1 MADYARR
8 RDLRQYGHRQRR
20 RRIYYRTGSVCQL
33 YSGKIE
39 NNKASGNGGGIYINP
54 SNSGQL
60 RIGNK
65 PLVQNNTVSGKANN
79 VYLPPARR

>member
-1 MADYARR
+1 MAAARVYLP
-8 RDLRQYGHRQRR
+8 LRLGLP
-20 RRIYYRTGSVCQL
+20 TQL

-54 SNSGQL
+54 SNSGHL
-60 RIGNK
+60 KVGNK
-65 PLVQNNTVSGKANN
+65 PIVQNNTVSGKANN